1 MGGSSAV
8 TTVTSPGSAGHSGRG
23 SHLGTRTTLSLRR
36 RLALTGAVVAAFT
49 ATVVVLALTSTIVA
63 RVG

>member
-8 TTVTSPGSAGHSGRG
+8 TAVTSPGSVGSGVGPRHI
-23 SHLGTRTTLSLRR
+23 SARPAVSLRR

-49 ATVVVLALTSTIVA
+49 ATVLVLALTSTIVA

>member
-1 MGGSSAV
+1 V
-8 TTVTSPGSAGHSGRG
+8 
-23 SHLGTRTTLSLRR
+23 SLRR

-49 ATVVVLALTSTIVA
+49 ATVLVLALTSTIVA